1 MDRRVYCVGVKNIKL
16 TIKIKYGN
24 NNENGQTFLQ
34 MVFVSFSQK
43 DSLFFGVIDYEQI
56 DG

>member
-1 MDRRVYCVGVKNIKL
+1 MDRRVYGVGVKNIKL
-16 TIKIKYGN
+16 TIKIEYGN

-43 DSLFFGVIDYEQI
+43 DSFFGVID
-56 DG
+56 